1 MTLSVDGTV
10 LIKLRIEMGSITSVY
25 RLFTVAE
32 RAKLGILVILIVVG
46 GFLEVFGVGVL
57 FPYVAILQDP
67 SRIAHMNYIGT
78 LYRWAS
84 INSNQTFIVGM
95 SIGLLALF
103 CFKAL
108 FTIFLANYQLRLVND
123 IQTQLG
129 QRLMAHYLRS
139 PYEFFL
145 STNTATLI
153 GNLTTSVVQL
163 SSGVIQSALL
173 LTAEVVSFLGLL
185 TFLVWLS
192 PAFSLIAFVFAVAM
206 AFTFLGVIRTRVAHY
221 AIENDV
227 RWKAMIRKVNEAFN
241 GVKEI
246 KVLGRAQ
253 YFVDAYSR
261 ESRALAFAVRRNS
274 VLSQVPR
281 VALETSAVA
290 MLVAFAVFTIARDQA
305 GADVFPIL
313 AVFAAATV
321 RIVPNVNRIIQAWNS
336 ISFHKPAIG
345 IVVSSLGGVSEPA
358 TESLC
363 EPVAALPLRRTL
375 SLAVN
380 SFAHRGNQHFRLQ
393 DIELNVERGEKIA
406 IIGHSGSGKSTLM
419 DLMLGLFP
427 GFNGSLVVDGV
438 DCRGREAEWQR
449 TIGHVPQS
457 VVMIDDSI
465 KHNVA
470 FGIATADIDDEAV
483 NRAISLAGLDRVV
496 RTQPAG
502 LDTVIGDRGIRLS
515 GGERQRIGI
524 ARALYSDP
532 TLLILDEATSAL
544 DNQTERQIVDS
555 ILALSPA
562 KTIVIIAH
570 RLSSVKLCDRVYLMN
585 AGRIIDTGSFHEIA
599 SRHPDFVDP
608 QSTIDQETL
617 FKAGRPPAMN
627 L

>member
-1 MTLSVDGTV
+1 
-10 LIKLRIEMGSITSVY
+10 MGSIISVY

-32 RAKLGILVILIVVG
+32 RAKLGVLVVLIVTG
-46 GFLEVFGVGVL
+46 GFLEVFGVGIL
-57 FPYVAILQDP
+57 FPYVSVLQDP
-67 SRIAHMNYIGT
+67 SRIAHMNYVGT
-78 LYRWAS
+78 LYQWLNL
-84 INSNQTFIVGM
+84 NSDQTFIVVM

-108 FTIFLANYQLRLVND
+108 FTIFLANYQLKLVND

-129 QRLMAHYLRS
+129 QRLMARYLGS

-145 STNTATLI
+145 SSNTATLI

-163 SSGVIQSALL
+163 SSGVILSSLL
-173 LTAEVVSFLGLL
+173 LTAELVSFLGLL
-185 TFLVWLS
+185 AFLVWLS
-192 PAFSLIAFVFAVAM
+192 PAFSLIAFIFATAM
-206 AFTFLGVIRTRVAHY
+206 ASAFLGVFRTRVAHY
-221 AIENDV
+221 AKENDV
-227 RWKAMIRKVNEAFN
+227 RWKAMIRRVNEALN

-246 KVLGRAQ
+246 KILGRGQ
-253 YFVDAYSR
+253 YFVGAYSR
-261 ESRALAFAVRRNS
+261 EFRALAFALRRYS

-290 MLVAFAVFTIARDQA
+290 MLVAFAVFTIASDHA

-336 ISFHKPAIG
+336 ISFQKPAIA
-345 IVVSSLGGVSEPA
+345 IVVSGLGGVPEKDERA
-358 TESLC
+358 C
-363 EPVAALPLRRTL
+363 EPVAALPLRRNLEL
-375 SLAVN
+375 SVK
-380 SFAHRGNQHFRLQ
+380 SFAHSGNQHFHLQ
-393 DIELNVERGEKIA
+393 DIELRIERGEKIA

-427 GFNGSLVVDGV
+427 EFNGNLVVDGV
-438 DCRGREAEWQR
+438 DIRGREATWQR
-449 TIGHVPQS
+449 SIGYVPQS

-465 KHNVA
+465 KRNVA
-470 FGIATADIDDEAV
+470 FGIEDADIDDDAV
-483 NRAISLAGLDRVV
+483 TRAISLAGLERVV
-496 RTQPAG
+496 RTQPDG

-532 TLLILDEATSAL
+532 ALLILDEATSAL
-544 DNQTERQIVDS
+544 DNQTELQIVDS

-570 RLSSVKLCDRVYLMN
+570 RLSSVKLCDRVYLMES
-585 AGRIIDTGSFHEIA
+585 GRVIDVDSFAEIA
-599 SRHPDFVDP
+599 ARHPDFVNP
-608 QSTIDQETL
+608 TSTAAEDIPDS
-617 FKAGRPPAMN
+617 KAEKPAAAPMEN
-627 L
+627 LSS

>member
-1 MTLSVDGTV
+1 MTLPVDGTRH
-10 LIKLRIEMGSITSVY
+10 IEQGIEMGSIISVY

-32 RAKLGILVILIVVG
+32 RAKLGILVVLIVVG
-46 GFLEVFGVGVL
+46 GFLEVFGVGIL

-67 SRIAHMNYIGT
+67 SRIAQMNYIGT
-78 LYRWAS
+78 LYHWLNLAS
-84 INSNQTFIVGM
+84 DQAFIVGM

-103 CFKAL
+103 CFKAF

-129 QRLMAHYLRS
+129 QKLMARYLRS

-163 SSGVIQSALL
+163 SSGVVLSSLL
-173 LTAEVVSFLGLL
+173 LTAELVSFLGLL

-192 PAFSLIAFVFAVAM
+192 PAFSLIAFIFATAM
-206 AFTFLGVIRTRVAHY
+206 AFTFLSVIRTRVAHY
-221 AIENDV
+221 ARENDV
-227 RWKAMIRKVNEAFN
+227 RWKAMIRKVNEALN

-246 KVLGRAQ
+246 KVLGRGQ
-253 YFVDAYSR
+253 YFIDAYSR
-261 ESRALAFAVRRNS
+261 ESRALAFAVRRYS

-290 MLVAFAVFTIARDQA
+290 MLVAFAVFTIARDHA

-336 ISFHKPAIG
+336 ISFQKPAIA
-345 IVVSSLGGVSEPA
+345 IVVSSLGGAPEMA
-358 TESLC
+358 
-363 EPVAALPLRRTL
+363 EPVREPFATSPLQRNLKL
-375 SLAVN
+375 SVK
-380 SFAHRGNQHFRLQ
+380 SFSHSGNWHFQLR
-393 DIELNVERGEKIA
+393 DIEVNIERGEKIA
-406 IIGHSGSGKSTLM
+406 IVGHSGSGKSTLM

-427 GFNGSLVVDGV
+427 KFDGTLVVDGV
-438 DCRGREAEWQR
+438 DCRGREATWQR
-449 TIGHVPQS
+449 TIGYVPQS

-465 KHNVA
+465 RRNVA
-470 FGIATADIDDEAV
+470 FGIEDANIDADAV
-483 NRAISLAGLDRVV
+483 IRAISLAGLKRVV
-496 RTQPAG
+496 DTQPAG

-532 TLLILDEATSAL
+532 ALLILDEATSAL
-544 DNQTERQIVDS
+544 DNQTERQIVDA
-555 ILALSPA
+555 ILALSPT

-585 AGRIIDTGSFHEIA
+585 AGRIVDSGSFDEIA
-599 SRHPDFVDP
+599 IRHPDFIDP
-608 QSTIDQETL
+608 QSTID
-617 FKAGRPPAMN
+617 
-627 L
+627 